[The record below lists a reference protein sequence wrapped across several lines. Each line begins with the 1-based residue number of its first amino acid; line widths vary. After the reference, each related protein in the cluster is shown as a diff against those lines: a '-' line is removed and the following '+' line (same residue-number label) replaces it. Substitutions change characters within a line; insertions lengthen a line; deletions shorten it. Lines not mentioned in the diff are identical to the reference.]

1 MTNASL
7 ARRSIVLAT
16 LVALSAGVAASAF
29 AADTTTWQKNHPR
42 RAEVNGRLAN
52 QDKRIHNEVKSG
64 EISKTQA
71 AALHAEDHSIRTE
84 ERSMAALNG
93 GHITKAEK
101 HALNQQENTVSKQIG
116 K

>member
-1 MTNASL
+1 MSTSSI

-16 LVALSAGVAASAF
+16 LVALSAGIAGSACAAG
-29 AADTTTWQKNHPR
+29 TTAWQKNHPR
-42 RAEVNGRLAN
+42 RAEVNARLAN

-71 AALHAEDHSIRTE
+71 VALHAEDHSIRTE